1 MTKKLSHRYETLR
14 LILGD
19 QLNSKHS
26 WFSKKENGVL
36 YVLMEVKQESEY
48 VKHHIQKIV
57 GFFASMR
64 EFAGQLES
72 KGHHVYY
79 LKINDKNNKQTFDEN
94 LDTIIKE
101 YSVQK
106 FEYQLPDEYRLD
118 RQLKKYCD
126 GLKIDHQVYDT
137 EHFYTQRDELKDMFK
152 ARAQYRMEHFY
163 RVMRRKHDVL
173 MNKDKPEGGDWNYD
187 KLNRDRYDE
196 KIKVPALPGV
206 ENNVSEVFQDIQ
218 EARLPNFGFIDAER
232 FTWPV
237 NRTQSRKQ
245 LRHFMMYCLPHFGTY
260 QDAMD
265 SRHDVLFHSL
275 LSFALNTK
283 QLSPSE
289 VIEAAVG
296 EWKKRKKEISL
307 PQVEGFVRQIL
318 GWREYM
324 RGVYWAQM
332 PKYESLNFFS
342 HSGKLPEF
350 YWTGQTRMHCVQ
362 QAITQS
368 LQTAYAHHIQ
378 RLMVTGNFALL
389 AGIHPDEVDAW
400 YLGIYIDA
408 VQWVEITNT
417 RGMSQYA
424 DGGIVGSKPYVSSAQ
439 YINKM
444 SNYCDDCYY
453 KKSEKT
459 GERACPFN
467 SLYWHFYERN
477 RELLQKNPRVGMM
490 YRVLDK
496 LKDKD
501 RILEQAET
509 YLENIESL

>member
-1 MTKKLSHRYETLR
+1 

-26 WFSKKENGVL
+26 WFSKKDGKVL
-36 YVLMEVKQESEY
+36 YVMMEVKQESEY

-64 EFAGQLES
+64 EFAGQLQS

-79 LKINDKNNKQTFDEN
+79 LKINDKDNKQTFDKN
-94 LDTIIKE
+94 LGAIIKE
-101 YSVQK
+101 FSVQE

-118 RQLKKYCD
+118 RQLRKYCD
-126 GLKIDHQVYDT
+126 ALRIDYQIYDT
-137 EHFYTQRDELKDMFK
+137 EHFYTHRDELKEVFK

-163 RVMRRKHDVL
+163 RVMRRKHDIL
-173 MNKDKPEGGDWNYD
+173 MNGDKPEGGEWNYD
-187 KLNRDRYDE
+187 ELNRQSYDD
-196 KIKVPALPGV
+196 KIKVPALPDVKNDVSGV
-206 ENNVSEVFQDIQ
+206 LHDIQ
-218 EARLPNFGFIDAER
+218 DAQLPNFGFIDAER

-237 NRTQSRKQ
+237 NRTQSRKL
-245 LRHFMMYCLPHFGTY
+245 LRHFITHCLPHFGTY

-265 SRHDVLFHSL
+265 SRHDILFHSR

-283 QLSPSE
+283 QLSPQE
-289 VIEAAVG
+289 VIEAAIN
-296 EWKKRKKEISL
+296 EWKKRKEEIGL
-307 PQVEGFVRQIL
+307 PQVEGFIRQIL

-324 RGVYWAQM
+324 RGVYWAHM
-332 PKYESLNFFS
+332 PEYGSLNFFS
-342 HSGKLPEF
+342 HTTKLPEF
-350 YWTGQTRMHCVQ
+350 FWTSETRMNCMHH
-362 QAITQS
+362 AIKQS
-368 LQTAYAHHIQ
+368 LYTAYAHHIQ
-378 RLMVTGNFALL
+378 RLMITGNFALL

-444 SNYCDDCYY
+444 SNYCEDCYY
-453 KKSEKT
+453 NKSVKT
-459 GERACPFN
+459 GDRACPFN

-477 RELLQKNPRVGMM
+477 RELLQKNPRIGMM

-496 LKDKD
+496 LKDREK
-501 RILEQAET
+501 ILEQAEL
-509 YLENIESL
+509 YLKNIEDL